1 MIPALELGLMNIFL
15 VILFAYLIGSIPFGI
30 IISKI
35 MGLGN
40 LRNIGSGNIGATN
53 VLRTGNKLAAI
64 LTLSFDLLKG
74 AIAVIIT
81 YYIVNDTTA
90 QIAALSSFLGH
101 CFPIWL
107 KFKGGKGV
115 ATFIGISLALYWPAG
130 ILICLTWVLTAFLSR
145 ISSLSALISSLSS
158 ILWVWILGVPSA
170 VFVMIVLTILL
181 WYRHIDT
188 IKRII
193 KNTEPKINN
202 ENQNKVLLSLHSNHH

>member
-64 LTLSFDLLKG
+64 LTLIFDLLKG

-81 YYIVNDTTA
+81 YYIFNDTTA
-90 QIAALSSFLGH
+90 QIAALGSFLGH

-170 VFVMIVLTILL
+170 VFVMTVLTILI
-181 WYRHIDT
+181 WYRHIEN

-202 ENQNKVLLSLHSNHH
+202 

>member
-1 MIPALELGLMNIFL
+1 MIPVLELGLINIFL

-64 LTLSFDLLKG
+64 LTLIFDLLKG

-81 YYIVNDTTA
+81 YYLFNDTTA
-90 QIAALSSFLGH
+90 QIAALGSFLGH

-130 ILICLTWVLTAFLSR
+130 ILVCLTWALTAFLSR

-170 VFVMIVLTILL
+170 VFVMTVLTILI
-181 WYRHIDT
+181 WYRHIEN

-193 KNTEPKINN
+193 KNSEPKINN
-202 ENQNKVLLSLHSNHH
+202 

>member
-1 MIPALELGLMNIFL
+1 MIPALELGLINIFL

-40 LRNIGSGNIGATN
+40 LLNIGSGNIGATN

-64 LTLSFDLLKG
+64 LTLIFDLLKG

-81 YYIVNDTTA
+81 YYIFNDTTA

-170 VFVMIVLTILL
+170 VFVMTVLTLL
-181 WYRHIDT
+181 IWYRHIEN

-202 ENQNKVLLSLHSNHH
+202 

>member
-64 LTLSFDLLKG
+64 LTLIFDLLKG

-81 YYIVNDTTA
+81 YYIFNDTTA

-130 ILICLTWVLTAFLSR
+130 ILICLTWVLIAFLSR
-145 ISSLSALISSLSS
+145 TSSLSALISSLSS
-158 ILWVWILGVPSA
+158 ILWVWVLGAPSA
-170 VFVMIVLTILL
+170 VFIMTVLTILI
-181 WYRHIDT
+181 WYRHIDN

-202 ENQNKVLLSLHSNHH
+202 

>member
-64 LTLSFDLLKG
+64 LTLIFDLLKG

-81 YYIVNDTTA
+81 YYIFNDTTA

-130 ILICLTWVLTAFLSR
+130 ILICLTWVLTAFLSK

-170 VFVMIVLTILL
+170 VFVMIVLTILI
-181 WYRHIDT
+181 WYRHIEN

-202 ENQNKVLLSLHSNHH
+202 

>member
-64 LTLSFDLLKG
+64 LTLIFDLLKG
-74 AIAVIIT
+74 AISVIIT
-81 YYIVNDTTA
+81 YYIFNDTTA

-107 KFKGGKGV
+107 KFRGGKGV

-145 ISSLSALISSLSS
+145 VSSLSALISSLSS

-170 VFVMIVLTILL
+170 VFVMTVLTILI
-181 WYRHIDT
+181 WFRHIEN

-202 ENQNKVLLSLHSNHH
+202 

>member
-64 LTLSFDLLKG
+64 LTLIFDLLKG

-81 YYIVNDTTA
+81 YYIFNDTTA

-130 ILICLTWVLTAFLSR
+130 ILICLTWVLIAFLSR
-145 ISSLSALISSLSS
+145 TSSLSALISSLSG
-158 ILWVWILGVPSA
+158 ILWVWVLGAPSA
-170 VFVMIVLTILL
+170 VFIMTVLTILI
-181 WYRHIDT
+181 WFRHIEN

-202 ENQNKVLLSLHSNHH
+202 

>member
-1 MIPALELGLMNIFL
+1 MIPALELGLVNIFL

-64 LTLSFDLLKG
+64 LTLIFDLLKG

-81 YYIVNDTTA
+81 YYIFNDTTA

-145 ISSLSALISSLSS
+145 VSSLSALISSLSS

-170 VFVMIVLTILL
+170 VFVMTVLTILI
-181 WYRHIDT
+181 WFRHIEN

-202 ENQNKVLLSLHSNHH
+202 

>member
-1 MIPALELGLMNIFL
+1 MMPALELGLMNIFL

-64 LTLSFDLLKG
+64 LTLIFDLLKG

-81 YYIVNDTTA
+81 YYIFNDTTA

-170 VFVMIVLTILL
+170 VFVMTVLTILI
-181 WYRHIDT
+181 WYRHIEN

-202 ENQNKVLLSLHSNHH
+202 

>member
-64 LTLSFDLLKG
+64 LTLIFDLLKG

-81 YYIVNDTTA
+81 YYIFNDTTA

-130 ILICLTWVLTAFLSR
+130 ILICLTWVLIAFLSR
-145 ISSLSALISSLSS
+145 TSSLSALISSLSS
-158 ILWVWILGVPSA
+158 ILWVWVLGTPSA
-170 VFVMIVLTILL
+170 VFIMTVLTILI
-181 WYRHIDT
+181 WYRHIEN

-202 ENQNKVLLSLHSNHH
+202 

>member
-64 LTLSFDLLKG
+64 LTLIFDLLKG
-74 AIAVIIT
+74 AIAVIVT
-81 YYIVNDTTA
+81 YYIFNDTTA

-130 ILICLTWVLTAFLSR
+130 ILICLTWVLIAFLSR
-145 ISSLSALISSLSS
+145 TSSLSALISSLSS

-170 VFVMIVLTILL
+170 VFVMTVLTILI
-181 WYRHIDT
+181 WFRHIEN

-202 ENQNKVLLSLHSNHH
+202 

>member
-1 MIPALELGLMNIFL
+1 MIPALELGLINIFL

-64 LTLSFDLLKG
+64 LTLIFDLLKG

-81 YYIVNDTTA
+81 YYIFNDTTA

-170 VFVMIVLTILL
+170 VFVMTVLTLL
-181 WYRHIDT
+181 IWYRHIEN

-202 ENQNKVLLSLHSNHH
+202 

>member
-64 LTLSFDLLKG
+64 LTLIFDLLKG

-81 YYIVNDTTA
+81 YYVFNDTTA

-130 ILICLTWVLTAFLSR
+130 ILICLTWVLIAFLSR
-145 ISSLSALISSLSS
+145 TSSLSALISSLSS

-170 VFVMIVLTILL
+170 VFVMTVLTILI
-181 WYRHIDT
+181 WYRHIEN

-202 ENQNKVLLSLHSNHH
+202 

>member
-64 LTLSFDLLKG
+64 LTLIFDLLKG

-81 YYIVNDTTA
+81 YYIFNDTTA

-170 VFVMIVLTILL
+170 VFVMTVLTLL
-181 WYRHIDT
+181 IWYRHIEN

-202 ENQNKVLLSLHSNHH
+202 

>member
-64 LTLSFDLLKG
+64 LTLIFDLLKG

-81 YYIVNDTTA
+81 YYIFNDTTA

-145 ISSLSALISSLSS
+145 VSSLSALISSLSS
-158 ILWVWILGVPSA
+158 ILWVWILGVQSA
-170 VFVMIVLTILL
+170 VFVMTVLTILI
-181 WYRHIDT
+181 WYRHIEN

-202 ENQNKVLLSLHSNHH
+202 

>member
-1 MIPALELGLMNIFL
+1 MPVLELGLINIFL
-15 VILFAYLIGSIPFGI
+15 VILLAYLIGSIPFGI

-64 LTLSFDLLKG
+64 LTLIFDLLKG

-81 YYIVNDTTA
+81 YYVFNDTTA

-170 VFVMIVLTILL
+170 VFVMTVLTILI
-181 WYRHIDT
+181 WFRHIEN

-202 ENQNKVLLSLHSNHH
+202 

>member
-64 LTLSFDLLKG
+64 LTLIFDLLKG
-74 AIAVIIT
+74 AISVIIT
-81 YYIVNDTTA
+81 YYIFNDTTA

-130 ILICLTWVLTAFLSR
+130 ILICLTWVLIAFLSR
-145 ISSLSALISSLSS
+145 TSSLSALISSLSS
-158 ILWVWILGVPSA
+158 ILWVWVLGAPSA
-170 VFVMIVLTILL
+170 VFIMTVLTILI
-181 WYRHIDT
+181 WYRHIEN

-202 ENQNKVLLSLHSNHH
+202 

>member
-64 LTLSFDLLKG
+64 LTLIFDLLKG

-81 YYIVNDTTA
+81 YYVFNDTTA

-170 VFVMIVLTILL
+170 VFVMIVLTILI
-181 WYRHIDT
+181 WYRHIEN

-202 ENQNKVLLSLHSNHH
+202 

>member
-1 MIPALELGLMNIFL
+1 MIPVLELGLMNIFL

-64 LTLSFDLLKG
+64 LTLIFDLLKG

-81 YYIVNDTTA
+81 YYVFNDTTA
-90 QIAALSSFLGH
+90 QIAALASFLGH

-130 ILICLTWVLTAFLSR
+130 ILVCLTWALTAFLSR

-158 ILWVWILGVPSA
+158 ILWVWVLGVQSA
-170 VFVMIVLTILL
+170 VFIMTVLTILI
-181 WYRHIDT
+181 WYRHIEN

-202 ENQNKVLLSLHSNHH
+202 

>member
-1 MIPALELGLMNIFL
+1 MIPALELGLMNIFF

-64 LTLSFDLLKG
+64 LTLIFDLLKG
-74 AIAVIIT
+74 AISVIIT
-81 YYIVNDTTA
+81 YYIFNDTTA

-170 VFVMIVLTILL
+170 IFVMTVLTILI
-181 WYRHIDT
+181 WFRHIEN

-202 ENQNKVLLSLHSNHH
+202 

>member
-1 MIPALELGLMNIFL
+1 MPALELGLMNIFL

-64 LTLSFDLLKG
+64 LTLIFDLLKG
-74 AIAVIIT
+74 VIAVIIT
-81 YYIVNDTTA
+81 CYIFNDTTA

-170 VFVMIVLTILL
+170 VIVMTVLTILI
-181 WYRHIDT
+181 WYRHIEN

-202 ENQNKVLLSLHSNHH
+202 

>member
-1 MIPALELGLMNIFL
+1 MIPVLELGLINIFL

-64 LTLSFDLLKG
+64 LTLIFDLLKG

-81 YYIVNDTTA
+81 YYIFNDTTA

-170 VFVMIVLTILL
+170 VFIMTVLTILI
-181 WYRHIDT
+181 WYRHIEN

-193 KNTEPKINN
+193 KNSEPKINN
-202 ENQNKVLLSLHSNHH
+202 

>member
-1 MIPALELGLMNIFL
+1 MPVLELGLINIFL

-64 LTLSFDLLKG
+64 LTLIFDLLKG

-81 YYIVNDTTA
+81 YYVFNDTTA
-90 QIAALSSFLGH
+90 QIAALGSFLGH

-130 ILICLTWVLTAFLSR
+130 ILVCLTWTLTAFLSR

-170 VFVMIVLTILL
+170 VFIMTVLTILI
-181 WYRHIDT
+181 WYRHIEN

-193 KNTEPKINN
+193 KNSEPKINN
-202 ENQNKVLLSLHSNHH
+202 

>member
-64 LTLSFDLLKG
+64 LTLIFDLLKG

-81 YYIVNDTTA
+81 YYIFNDTTA

-130 ILICLTWVLTAFLSR
+130 ILICLTWVLIAFVSR
-145 ISSLSALISSLSS
+145 TSSLSALISSLSS
-158 ILWVWILGVPSA
+158 ILWVWVLGAPSA
-170 VFVMIVLTILL
+170 VFIMTVLTILI
-181 WYRHIDT
+181 WYRHIEN

-202 ENQNKVLLSLHSNHH
+202 

>member
-64 LTLSFDLLKG
+64 LTLIFDLLKG

-81 YYIVNDTTA
+81 YYIFNDTTA

-170 VFVMIVLTILL
+170 VFVMTVLTILI
-181 WYRHIDT
+181 WYRHKEN

-202 ENQNKVLLSLHSNHH
+202 

>member
-64 LTLSFDLLKG
+64 LTLIFDLLKG

-81 YYIVNDTTA
+81 YYIFNDTTA

-130 ILICLTWVLTAFLSR
+130 ILVCLTWTLTAFLSR

-170 VFVMIVLTILL
+170 VFIMTVLTILI
-181 WYRHIDT
+181 WYRHIEN

-202 ENQNKVLLSLHSNHH
+202 

>member
-1 MIPALELGLMNIFL
+1 MIPALELSLMNIFL

-64 LTLSFDLLKG
+64 LTLIFDLLKG
-74 AIAVIIT
+74 AISVIIT
-81 YYIVNDTTA
+81 YYIFNDTTA

-170 VFVMIVLTILL
+170 VFVMTVLTILI
-181 WYRHIDT
+181 WFRHIEN

-202 ENQNKVLLSLHSNHH
+202 

>member
-64 LTLSFDLLKG
+64 LTLIFDLLKG
-74 AIAVIIT
+74 AISVIIT
-81 YYIVNDTTA
+81 YYIFNDTTA

-145 ISSLSALISSLSS
+145 TSSLSALISSLSS
-158 ILWVWILGVPSA
+158 ILWVWVLGAPSA
-170 VFVMIVLTILL
+170 VFIMTVLTILI
-181 WYRHIDT
+181 WYRHIEN

-202 ENQNKVLLSLHSNHH
+202 

>member
-64 LTLSFDLLKG
+64 LTLIFDLLKG

-81 YYIVNDTTA
+81 YYVFNDTTA

-145 ISSLSALISSLSS
+145 VSSLSALISSLSS

-170 VFVMIVLTILL
+170 VFVMTVLTILI
-181 WYRHIDT
+181 WFRHIEN

-202 ENQNKVLLSLHSNHH
+202 